1 MKVLAKASVAKEMPM
16 NCAERGT
23 SGLKTDYSS
32 SAPPGLVLAF
42 ILFTILLCDFTPKI
56 GMNARSL
63 KKMRGIASMKG
74 EEHHLKGKPDWKSKR
89 GMKCNSTTYSVLQL
103 RRIHLIQST

>member
-1 MKVLAKASVAKEMPM
+1 MVLTEVTVAEEMPM

-23 SGLKTDYSS
+23 SGLKRDYSTN

-56 GMNARSL
+56 GMNA
-63 KKMRGIASMKG
+63 G
-74 EEHHLKGKPDWKSKR
+74 EALPA
-89 GMKCNSTTYSVLQL
+89 
-103 RRIHLIQST
+103 

>member
-1 MKVLAKASVAKEMPM
+1 MKVLTKMTVAEEMPM

-23 SGLKTDYSS
+23 SGLKSDYSS

-56 GMNARSL
+56 GMNARSPQ
-63 KKMRGIASMKG
+63 KMRSTASVKE
-74 EEHHLKGKPDWKSKR
+74 EEHHVKGKMDWNSKC
-89 GMKCNSTTYSVLQL
+89 GMKRNSTKYSILQ
-103 RRIHLIQST
+103 SKWD

>member
-1 MKVLAKASVAKEMPM
+1 M
-16 NCAERGT
+16 NCAETGT

-32 SAPPGLVLAF
+32 SAPPELILAF

-63 KKMRGIASMKG
+63 KKTEKHCQCEG
-74 EEHHLKGKPDWKSKR
+74 EKHPVKGKIDWNSKR
-89 GMKCNSTTYSVLQL
+89 GFNCISDQYWSG
-103 RRIHLIQST
+103 S

>member
-1 MKVLAKASVAKEMPM
+1 MKVLAKVTVAEEMPM

-23 SGLKTDYSS
+23 SGLKTDYSN

-42 ILFTILLCDFTPKI
+42 ILFTILLCVFTPKI

-63 KKMRGIASMKG
+63 KKK
-74 EEHHLKGKPDWKSKR
+74 
-89 GMKCNSTTYSVLQL
+89 
-103 RRIHLIQST
+103 